1 MKIVKSLGITGW
13 LIKGVSETIQNETEK
28 QEVGFLGMLLGTIG
42 ASLLGSSIEGKRVR
56 LKISEKRVMR
66 GWWRNH

>member
-1 MKIVKSLGITGW
+1 MKIVKSLGITSL
-13 LIKGVSETIQNETEK
+13 LIKGVSETIQNETKK

-42 ASLLGSSIEGKRVR
+42 ASLLGSSIEGKRVE
-56 LKISEKRVMR
+56 LKIPEKSNE